1 MQLFEIAE
9 IANFSL
15 AEQGAYENSLKYY
28 RDLNNVVDTS
38 RQEGREEGATRV
50 IVRLLEKRFGQLSEP
65 NLTAIRTLSVEESEA
80 LVEAQIDFDT
90 LSDFESWLDA
100 R

>member
-1 MQLFEIAE
+1 MILPAK
-9 IANFSL
+9 
-15 AEQGAYENSLKYY
+15 QGAYENSLKYY

-38 RQEGREEGATRV
+38 RQEGREGREEGATRV
-50 IVRLLEKRFGQLSEP
+50 IVRLLEKRFDQLSER
-65 NLTAIRTLSVEESEA
+65 NLTAIRTLSVEESET
-80 LVEAQIDFDT
+80 LVEAQIDFDN

>member
-1 MQLFEIAE
+1 MILP
-9 IANFSL
+9 

-38 RQEGREEGATRV
+38 RQEGREEGREESREEGATRV
-50 IVRLLEKRFGQLSEP
+50 IVRLLEKRFGQLSER
-65 NLTAIRTLSVEESEA
+65 NLTAIRTLSVEESET
-80 LVEAQIDFDT
+80 LVEAQIDFDN